1 MRRLPP
7 RSTRTDTLFPYTTLF
22 RSARERHLDV
32 ADPARGGELQI
43 DCLLGFEVRVE
54 AVEVKLPDIGT
65 ISDQARLIEFAHGG
79 KARGE
84 RGRRDDFGK
93 IVGPQAQGGLGR
105 PGIMATASITDGG
118 AAIGLESVR
127 CSPALDRTR
136 LLLGKSVSVRVYF
149 C

>member
-1 MRRLPP
+1 MRISDWGSDVCSSDL
-7 RSTRTDTLFPYTTLF
+7 
-22 RSARERHLDV
+22 LDV

-65 ISDQARLIEFAHGG
+65 ISDQARLIEFEHGG

-93 IVGPQAQGGLGR
+93 IVGPQAQGGIGR
-105 PGIMATASITDGG
+105 PGLMATASINDGG
-118 AAIGLESVR
+118 AAIGQERSEEHTAVLRSLMR
-127 CSPALDRTR
+127 PSYAA
-136 LLLGKSVSVRVYF
+136 F
-149 C
+149 CLKTNYNK

>member
-1 MRRLPP
+1 MIRRPP

-22 RSARERHLDV
+22 RSPHVLPVARERHLDV

-93 IVGPQAQGGLGR
+93 IVGTQAQGGVGR
-105 PGIMATASITDGG
+105 PGIMATESITDGG
-118 AAIGLESVR
+118 AALGPEAGR
-127 CSPALDRTR
+127 CSPALDRKSTR
-136 LLLGKSVSVRVYF
+136 LNSSK
-149 C
+149 